1 MAGGRGR
8 VDATLVLLVLL
19 INGVVLVNARLH
31 DPFVGYDARA
41 HFRYIETLSQGRLP
55 TRAETFEFFTPPLAY
70 APPAMLWPHAK
81 AGFVGRAALH
91 WNLAYSVALTLLLVR
106 VARRLRPGDPVFA
119 RTALFL
125 LGMMPVYY
133 KTFAFVRPEPLLT
146 LLALASLDQA
156 LRLFGEDDLGGRRM
170 VALGLALGLLILT
183 RQQGFFVIVAIV
195 LFAAGRMIGRRSGC
209 RSYLLAMAGALVI
222 AFAVGGWFYLRLG
235 AHHGGAM
242 AYVREPSAFSLSN
255 NPRSFYLGTG
265 DRKLFR
271 DPVRPSFRNQFLP
284 TFYSEAWGDYGCYFL
299 VYGIDQR
306 ARTFLPGAA
315 LEDALLRQ
323 TSRNVLLTNRV
334 EMGRTL
340 GRVNA
345 VAVLP
350 SVLLLLGVLAAIP
363 SLVTLVR
370 GGADPRRGMPAL
382 FLLTVLVTFVA
393 YLALLILY
401 PARSGNMIK
410 ATYVLHVLPAM
421 ALLAADL
428 LARLRERSPR
438 AHRAVVAI
446 LLGATA
452 HNSLAFVTRYS
463 PAAFAHWGL

>member
-1 MAGGRGR
+1 VAGGRGR

-133 KTFAFVRPEPLLT
+133 ETFAFVRPEPLLT

-183 RQQGFFVIVAIV
+183 RQQGLFVIVAIV

-410 ATYVLHVLPAM
+410 ATYVLHILPAM

>member
-410 ATYVLHVLPAM
+410 ATYVLHILPAM

>member
-265 DRKLFR
+265 GRKLFR

-410 ATYVLHVLPAM
+410 ATYVLHILPAM